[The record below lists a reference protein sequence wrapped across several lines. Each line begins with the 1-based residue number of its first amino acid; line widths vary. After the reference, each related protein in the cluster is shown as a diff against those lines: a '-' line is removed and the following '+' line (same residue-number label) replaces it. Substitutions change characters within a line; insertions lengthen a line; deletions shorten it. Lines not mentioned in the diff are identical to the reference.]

1 MPLRYSPC
9 TGGGL
14 PAPPSCKVGSAP
26 DLAAPPLYYLNSMS
40 KIFRGGLQGQKSM
53 AQWLGG
59 GAARS
64 VALRTLQEGGA
75 GSRPPVQGE
84 YLNST
89 FDFLD
94 DVWIFEKILQGPER
108 YRIGKPCK
116 YRIGKACKVQS
127 ATLPNPKLLI
137 ATWERETLHPDWDW
151 VNQK

>member
-1 MPLRYSPC
+1 M
-9 TGGGL
+9 
-14 PAPPSCKVGSAP
+14 
-26 DLAAPPLYYLNSMS
+26 
-40 KIFRGGLQGQKSM
+40 
-53 AQWLGG
+53 GG

-75 GSRPPVQGE
+75 GSPPPVQGE

-94 DVWIFEKILQGPER
+94 DVLIFEKILQGPER
-108 YRIGKPCK
+108 

-137 ATWERETLHPDWDW
+137 TTWEMGTLHPESA
-151 VNQK
+151 NI